1 MRTRLFTRIA
11 SWFEAQS
18 PPAQSPPAAVL
29 PAGVLPADQGPRDGA
44 WEQGNA
50 AIADVTRWGWLPA
63 LSGVCFAADY
73 AAILHTET
81 AAAASEG

>member
-1 MRTRLFTRIA
+1 M
-11 SWFEAQS
+11 
-18 PPAQSPPAAVL
+18 PAA
-29 PAGVLPADQGPRDGA
+29 ASSADHGA

-63 LSGVCFAADY
+63 LSGVALAGDHAAK
-73 AAILHTET
+73 AHRET

>member
-1 MRTRLFTRIA
+1 MTSRLFTRMA
-11 SWFEAQS
+11 SWFEARTL
-18 PPAQSPPAAVL
+18 PAAS
-29 PAGVLPADQGPRDGA
+29 PSGDGAWEQGA

-63 LSGVCFAADY
+63 LSGVSIAADH
-73 AAILHTET
+73 AAIAHREK

>member
-1 MRTRLFTRIA
+1 M
-11 SWFEAQS
+11 
-18 PPAQSPPAAVL
+18 PAAS
-29 PAGVLPADQGPRDGA
+29 PSGDGAWEQGA

-63 LSGVCFAADY
+63 LSGVSIAADH
-73 AAILHTET
+73 AAIAHREK

>member
-1 MRTRLFTRIA
+1 MTPRLFTRIA
-11 SWFEAQS
+11 SWFEART
-18 PPAQSPPAAVL
+18 L
-29 PAGVLPADQGPRDGA
+29 PATASPSGDGAREHGAWEHGA

-63 LSGVCFAADY
+63 LSGVSIAADH
-73 AAILHTET
+73 AAAAHREK

>member
-1 MRTRLFTRIA
+1 MTTRLLTRIA
-11 SWFEAQS
+11 SWFEAR
-18 PPAQSPPAAVL
+18 PTPAA
-29 PAGVLPADQGPRDGA
+29 ADPADHAA

-63 LSGVCFAADY
+63 LSGVSFAADH
-73 AAILHTET
+73 AAVAHRER

>member
-1 MRTRLFTRIA
+1 MTPRLFTSIA
-11 SWFEAQS
+11 SWFEAR
-18 PPAQSPPAAVL
+18 PAQAAASAASPS
-29 PAGVLPADQGPRDGA
+29 DHGPWEGA

-63 LSGVCFAADY
+63 LSGVSIAADH
-73 AAILHTET
+73 AAIAHREK